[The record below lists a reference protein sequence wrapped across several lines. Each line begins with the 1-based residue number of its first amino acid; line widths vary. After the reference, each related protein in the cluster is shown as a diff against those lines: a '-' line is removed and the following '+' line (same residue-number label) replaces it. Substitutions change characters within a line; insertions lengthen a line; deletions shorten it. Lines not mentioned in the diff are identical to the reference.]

1 MEMTDNELTVKCLD
15 VLTEKFGSVDAERFV
30 AIVNRDRFDYTE
42 WRRDNLFVDETVDS
56 LFEKIKAYE
65 EQEAAR

>member
-15 VLTEKFGSVDAERFV
+15 VLTEKFGLVDAERFV

-65 EQEAAR
+65 AQEAAR